1 MALCVGVPYP
11 IDWYNLCKQP
21 AGPRGLLY
29 FYLWGRTRNAGYPV
43 PEASSLCKKLVVEEL
58 LGRVPGL
65 GPRGHAIV
73 QEALEG
79 LVEKRR
85 YLSE

>member
-1 MALCVGVPYP
+1 MWASLTRSADTTYG
-11 IDWYNLCKQP
+11 WAK
-21 AGPRGLLY
+21 RSTLL
-29 FYLWGRTRNAGYPV
+29 LPLGSRTRITEYPV
-43 PEASSLCKKLVVEEL
+43 PEASSLCKELVVEEL

-85 YLSE
+85 YLSK